1 MLKPRQLDDF
11 VLGVRESLTLGEVRA
26 SMPREMTVLD
36 GINSL
41 RSVRKFKSDPVPEDK
56 VRIILESASKAAS
69 GSNTQP
75 WEFVVVRDAKVK
87 ARLKEPMLKTW
98 LARLAGSSG
107 MSPRMRDVYDEATE
121 MLRNTEKVPVI
132 IYCCIDLNRVGKSEE
147 VRYASIYPAVQNLML
162 GAHALGL
169 ATCLTVHGSTST
181 RGEPEVKKILGIPE
195 YVKVACLVYLGY
207 PAVQLGGPR
216 RKPIEKLVHHDHW

>member
-1 MLKPRQLDDF
+1 M
-11 VLGVRESLTLGEVRA
+11 SEVRVV
-26 SMPREMTVLD
+26 MPSEMSLLD

-41 RSVRKFKSDPVPEDK
+41 RSVRKFKPDPIPEDK
-56 VRIILESASKAAS
+56 LKIVLQSASKAAS

-75 WEFVVVRDAKVK
+75 WEFVVVRDTQVK
-87 ARLKEPMLKTW
+87 AHLKEPMLRTW
-98 LARLAGSSG
+98 LARLAGSTG

-132 IYCCIDLNRVGKSEE
+132 IYCCVDLNRVGKSEE

-162 GAHALGL
+162 AAHAIGL
-169 ATCLTVHGSTST
+169 ATCLTVHGSTFS

-195 YVKVACLVYLGY
+195 HVKIACLIYLGY
-207 PAVQLGGPR
+207 PAVRLGRPR
-216 RKPIEKLVHHDHW
+216 RKPVEKFVHYNRW